1 MCRLGHMIAA
11 RRRVESGRRRR
22 DEGAIN
28 MSSTKHTSEPSGELI
43 DVVIGTV
50 LSMSE
55 RNSYVLVVQN
65 KTKFTMRRV
74 ESHNDSDN

>member
-1 MCRLGHMIAA
+1 
-11 RRRVESGRRRR
+11 
-22 DEGAIN
+22 